1 MSYDDMINLP
11 HPEPQNHPRMSRWQ
25 RAAQFSPFAALVGYD
40 AAIEETARL
49 TEEEAELDADRIT
62 ELDAILKALHSDIG
76 SQPAVAVTYFCP
88 DARKQ
93 GGSYQIKSG
102 RLRKIDPVTG
112 TLIFSDRSEIPIGR
126 VSQINRLDAADPPSV
141 F

>member
-62 ELDAILKALHSDIG
+62 ELDAILKALQSDIG
-76 SQPAVAVTYFCP
+76 SQPAAAVTYFCP

-93 GGSYQIKSG
+93 GGLYKVKSG
-102 RLRKIDPVTG
+102 KLKKIDTVTG
-112 TLIFSDRSEIPIGR
+112 VLIFSDRSEIPIGR
-126 VSQINRLDAADPPSV
+126 ISQVERLDAPDPPSV

>member
-1 MSYDDMINLP
+1 MSYDDIITLP

-40 AAIEETARL
+40 AVIEETARL
-49 TEEEAELDADRIT
+49 TDRET
-62 ELDAILKALHSDIG
+62 ELDSDRIKELDTVLKALHSDIG

-88 DARKQ
+88 DVRKQ
-93 GGSYQIKSG
+93 GGSYKVKSG
-102 RLRKIDPVTG
+102 KLIKIDPVTG
-112 TLIFSDRSEIPIGR
+112 VLIFSDRSDIPIAR
-126 VSQINRLDAADPPSV
+126 VSQIDRLDAPDPPPV